1 MSRRV
6 ATALVDR
13 TTEADVVASLAG
25 RREIELVRR
34 CRDVVELRAV
44 VATGQV
50 DVVVVDPA
58 LRGLD
63 RDVVHALR
71 QARVVTVV
79 LTEADAERVSQL
91 GGVPVE
97 VAGAQGLV
105 GALGRQPAPQPP
117 DHRAAGAAHTGS
129 VVAVWGPSG
138 APGRTT
144 VAIELAA
151 AFSRQGVD
159 TLLVDADTVGP
170 AVGQQL
176 GLVDD
181 TSGVAAAVRI
191 ASAGPLRP
199 ADLAALAV
207 AVPSGPRVLVGLPN
221 AARWTELRPATWEA
235 VLACVRQTVPVTV
248 VDVGYGLEGDDTRW
262 ADPATPQRF
271 GAAISTLA
279 TADVLVCVGRSDPV
293 GVVRLVREL
302 PRARD
307 CAPTAVPL
315 VVMNHAG
322 ASAARR
328 DVDDVVTEMLDLSVT
343 LHIPDDGGATRS
355 ALHHGCAVVEVDP
368 RSPVVL
374 ACEELAHRVAQLL
387 GSYDRPRAAVPRS
400 HRRLLRGAHRRHR
413 RRDARVV

>member
-1 MSRRV
+1 MSRHI

-13 TTEADVVASLAG
+13 AAEADVVASLSG
-25 RREIELVRR
+25 HREVELVRR

-71 QARVVTVV
+71 QAGVVTVV
-79 LTEADAERVSQL
+79 LTEADGDRLSQL
-91 GGVPVE
+91 GGVPVLA
-97 VAGAQGLV
+97 VGAGGLV
-105 GALGRQPAPQPP
+105 GVLGRQPPPPLPDPAAP
-117 DHRAAGAAHTGS
+117 GAARPGS

-151 AFSRQGVD
+151 ALSRQGTD

-191 ASAGPLRP
+191 ASAGPLR
-199 ADLAALAV
+199 AHELAALAV

-221 AARWTELRPATWEA
+221 AARWTELRPASWEA
-235 VLACVRQTVPVTV
+235 VLACARQTVPLTV

-271 GAAISTLA
+271 GAALSTLA

-322 ASAARR
+322 ATAARR
-328 DVDDVVTEMLDLSVT
+328 GVDDVVTEMLDLPVT
-343 LHIPDDGGATRS
+343 LHVPDDSRATRS
-355 ALHHGCAVVEVDP
+355 ALQHGCAVVEVEP
-368 RSPVVL
+368 RSPVVQ
-374 ACEELAHRVAQLL
+374 ASEELASRVVQLL